1 MDWFNTSTLLSLF
14 DLLQRQQL
22 QNRLVKPDAAPMA
35 ATDPKR
41 TQGTNLNQQ
50 NSPMASA
57 NIGYGPNGFQ
67 GGINANIDLRSFLSQ
82 LGVGL
87 GA

>member
-1 MDWFNTSTLLSLF
+1 
-14 DLLQRQQL
+14 
-22 QNRLVKPDAAPMA
+22 MA